1 MIEFIRRSLIQKAIE
16 GDMKILAAGSLG
28 SKSNDQGTFTV
39 AEGKTTLTICYCN
52 HLSGGGDFV
61 SGYPFEGI
69 LKGQGTLYYNY
80 SYNENLN
87 EYLAQEDIVT
97 ITSNTIKNTS
107 NHFSGAVNYII
118 FEIDE

>member
-16 GDMKILAAGSLG
+16 GDMKILAAGSLT
-28 SKSNDQGTFTV
+28 SEETANFTL

-52 HLSGGGDFV
+52 HLSHAEGQF
-61 SGYPFEGI
+61 SGNPIEGI

-80 SYNENLN
+80 LFNEVMSD
-87 EYLAQEDIVT
+87 YFYQHSVVT
-97 ITSNTIKNTS
+97 ITSNTIK
-107 NHFSGAVNYII
+107 SGSSRFGSAINYII

>member
-16 GDMKILAAGSLG
+16 GDMKILAAGSLKTG
-28 SKSNDQGTFTV
+28 ETANFTL

-52 HLSGGGDFV
+52 HLSYAEGQF
-61 SGYPFEGI
+61 SGNPIEGI

-80 SYNENLN
+80 LYKEAVDSVFLQQSV
-87 EYLAQEDIVT
+87 AT
-97 ITSNTIKNTS
+97 ITSNTIKGTS
-107 NHFSGAVNYII
+107 GSYSGAINYVI